1 MHCDRGRRQ
10 EAALS
15 SPSFRS
21 GAALQCTAPV
31 LTEEAK
37 ASSSRR
43 QVDEPTESQ
52 LDCLSASTPHAAL
65 QSGCGPAHRPV
76 SPPPHQKNDVQI
88 AWPTMELPPPGY
100 VEKFRLSSVSPFAL
114 SLRALSRGSSLS
126 AGHGPRTLQPA
137 SFASSVVSRNAL
149 GCRAGMRP
157 RWTWT
162 TRRRP
167 NRPRARRRSP

>member
-1 MHCDRGRRQ
+1 MRKPLLR
-10 EAALS
+10 
-15 SPSFRS
+15 SFEPGHR
-21 GAALQCTAPV
+21 CTAPV

-43 QVDEPTESQ
+43 HHRVEGRWTSRRPESQ